1 MRHCRSA
8 LLLFLFASLPLFAQ
22 DSNRKTGI
30 TFSLGQPD
38 SSIAVRRLLTP
49 KWTALGTLSFAH
61 GSSDA
66 VAAIAPVDT
75 TSWSLG
81 AGVRR
86 VFISEELRPFVE
98 IDAALRR
105 TTLPGCAHI
114 NYPYVTAGGGVEYFV
129 ARRVSI
135 EGSAG
140 VSYSQVSENCSVP
153 GSAGTID
160 YRFDSHSF
168 STFRSA
174 ISLTFYF

>member
-1 MRHCRSA
+1 MLIRRSA

-61 GSSDA
+61 GSSNG
-66 VAAIAPVDT
+66 AITPVDT

-98 IDAALRR
+98 VDAAVRH
-105 TTLPGCAHI
+105 TTVPGCGHL
-114 NYPYVTAGGGVEYFV
+114 NYPYVSAGGGVEYFV

-140 VSYSQVSENCSVP
+140 ASYSQVSENCSVAD
-153 GSAGTID
+153 SVGTVD